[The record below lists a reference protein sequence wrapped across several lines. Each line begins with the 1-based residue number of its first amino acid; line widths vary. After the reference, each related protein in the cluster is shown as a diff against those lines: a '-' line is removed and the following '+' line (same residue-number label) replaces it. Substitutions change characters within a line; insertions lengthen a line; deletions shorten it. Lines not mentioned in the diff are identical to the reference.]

1 MKAAL
6 RRTIKERLAKL
17 GQSELL
23 AQSQRLLA
31 KLTALPQ
38 YQNAQTIALYMSMD
52 NSEIKTDLLVR
63 DALDRGKRVYLP
75 RITHLSKFQD
85 YQRHE
90 KQKSCLHFLEVEL
103 NDLEQM
109 KPQGK
114 YQLRE
119 PAFKF
124 ARGKVVNDLLLSNT
138 RLDLMVMPGLAFTP
152 NCDRLGHGVG
162 FYDDFIKRYH
172 EKYSEKPYL
181 LGIGLAEQLE
191 QTLPLEAH
199 DEKLDCVILGDGQCF
214 P

>member
-119 PAFKF
+119 PAFNGSDTAWASMTTSSKDITKNT
-124 ARGKVVNDLLLSNT
+124 ARN
-138 RLDLMVMPGLAFTP
+138 RI
-152 NCDRLGHGVG
+152 CWELG
-162 FYDDFIKRYH
+162 
-172 EKYSEKPYL
+172 S
-181 LGIGLAEQLE
+181 QNS
-191 QTLPLEAH
+191 
-199 DEKLDCVILGDGQCF
+199 
-214 P
+214 